1 MLRQGG
7 VAELKGAF
15 ACREGGRGA
24 MATMATRA
32 TVMLLLL
39 GDGGTT
45 LTVDGGAGWELSFSP
60 PVLAAGHINTTTPR
74 S

>member
-1 MLRQGG
+1 
-7 VAELKGAF
+7 
-15 ACREGGRGA
+15 

-39 GDGGTT
+39 GDGGTS

-60 PVLAAGHINTTTPR
+60 PVIAAGHINITLFHLSGGQNVQMVTD
-74 S
+74 SL